1 MSDSFTYF
9 NEYFFFVVVLVVL
22 GVVVSQNWRFEW
34 AKLTSFECGFDPMS
48 SSRSPFSMQFF
59 LLALLFLIFDMEII
73 LLFPI
78 VMSLK
83 MVFCLMPV
91 VGKGFTFLFLLILL
105 GGLIH
110 EFNEGT
116 LDWVKG

>member
-1 MSDSFTYF
+1 
-9 NEYFFFVVVLVVL
+9 
-22 GVVVSQNWRFEW
+22 
-34 AKLTSFECGFDPMS
+34 
-48 SSRSPFSMQFF
+48 
-59 LLALLFLIFDMEII
+59 MEII

-78 VMSLK
+78 VIRLK
-83 MVFCLMPV
+83 IVFSLMPMA
-91 VGKGFTFLFLLILL
+91 GKGLAFLFLGILL

>member
-1 MSDSFTYF
+1 M
-9 NEYFFFVVVLVVL
+9 L
-22 GVVVSQNWRFEW
+22 GVVVRQNWRFEW
-34 AKLTSFECGFDPMS
+34 AKLTSFECGFDPII
-48 SSRSPFSMQFF
+48 SSRSPFSIQFF

-78 VMSLK
+78 VMRLK
-83 MVFCLMPV
+83 IVFSLMPMA
-91 VGKGFTFLFLLILL
+91 GKGLAFLFLSILL

-116 LDWVKG
+116 LD